1 MPYSEQ
7 RRQRYLKRRLV
18 ELSYSNATSSLL
30 VNCLALMVAYFSL
43 NVKEVTWLNVWAVFT
58 TVIMGTRLVINT
70 IYQQRYPQGLPDETS
85 LDRVLFWRL
94 CFRVGAIAAPLPW
107 AWLCLAALPHASRD
121 AQFEIIVI
129 VSALASGAT
138 AVMASEKVIGKLFIG
153 LLLIPGSA
161 ALLIIEPPLTLM
173 AMLGL
178 IFFVVMALSHHNNH
192 QMIVNSL
199 ELTFENE
206 KLLHGVTQQN
216 EEIRELNQKLE
227 ERVQERTSALE
238 KMASTDSLTTL
249 LNRSGLLTQLSEI
262 ADNSREVHV
271 YFVDL
276 DRFKQINDSKGH
288 EVGDRV
294 LKQISLSLRQVLPE
308 GSLVAR
314 WGGDEFVIC
323 FMDRPCSQET
333 LSTIFESLT
342 TQMFLDNGILEVNGT
357 IGYAVYPHDAPS
369 INEAIGAA
377 DLAATHLKQHGRR
390 GELLRFNQSL
400 ATKIVRKSVLSEHL
414 AHFET
419 YESLYLEYQPIVDQ
433 HQEVIAFEALCR
445 MYVPDLGLV
454 PPDEFIE
461 LAEEN
466 GQINALGDWVLR
478 NALKQLSQIYQ
489 QGHKVTLSVNV
500 SPLQVK
506 QKAFDT
512 RLLTLCAQYQVP
524 TSALAIEITESF
536 LEDDEVE
543 GIIERLNIIVDHG
556 FKLYID
562 DFGKGYSSLSRL
574 RDLPVTTLKIDRS
587 FVWNMNHEADV
598 LLESILFLAKKFN
611 LDVIAEGVETQA
623 QFETLKSMGC
633 PQFQGFLFGRPE
645 PESRFKRPLEEGERL
660 TEPAQT

>member
-1 MPYSEQ
+1 
-7 RRQRYLKRRLV
+7 
-18 ELSYSNATSSLL
+18 
-30 VNCLALMVAYFSL
+30 
-43 NVKEVTWLNVWAVFT
+43 
-58 TVIMGTRLVINT
+58 
-70 IYQQRYPQGLPDETS
+70 
-85 LDRVLFWRL
+85 
-94 CFRVGAIAAPLPW
+94 
-107 AWLCLAALPHASRD
+107 
-121 AQFEIIVI
+121 
-129 VSALASGAT
+129 
-138 AVMASEKVIGKLFIG
+138 
-153 LLLIPGSA
+153 
-161 ALLIIEPPLTLM
+161 
-173 AMLGL
+173 
-178 IFFVVMALSHHNNH
+178 
-192 QMIVNSL
+192 
-199 ELTFENE
+199 
-206 KLLHGVTQQN
+206 
-216 EEIRELNQKLE
+216 
-227 ERVQERTSALE
+227 
-238 KMASTDSLTTL
+238 
-249 LNRSGLLTQLSEI
+249 
-262 ADNSREVHV
+262 
-271 YFVDL
+271 
-276 DRFKQINDSKGH
+276 
-288 EVGDRV
+288 
-294 LKQISLSLRQVLPE
+294 
-308 GSLVAR
+308 
-314 WGGDEFVIC
+314 
-323 FMDRPCSQET
+323 MDRPCSQET
-333 LSTIFESLT
+333 LTPIFDRLT
-342 TQMFLDNGILEVNGT
+342 TQMVLDNGILEVHGT
-357 IGYAVYPHDAPS
+357 NGYAVYPHDAPS

-478 NALKQLSQIYQ
+478 NALKQLSQIHQ
-489 QGHKVTLSVNV
+489 QGHKVSLSVNV

-543 GIIERLNIIVDHG
+543 DIIERLNIIVDHG